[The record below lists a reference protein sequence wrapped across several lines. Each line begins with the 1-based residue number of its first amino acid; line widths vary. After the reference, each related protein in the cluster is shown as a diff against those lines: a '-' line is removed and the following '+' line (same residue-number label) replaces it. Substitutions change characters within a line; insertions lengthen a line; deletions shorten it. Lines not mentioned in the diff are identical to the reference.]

1 MSKTSRTDRIFTLI
15 VLVYCAYAVLFII
28 KTSFVVGGTRYF
40 SLFDDAMISMRYAKN
55 FAAGRGLVWN
65 PGGERVEGFT
75 NPLWTLYMSALH
87 LLPVATTKVSVLVQA
102 SAALFLLANIFA
114 VRKLSKFVSDSSGF
128 VVLTAALLTAFY
140 LPLNNWGIQ
149 GMEVCVL
156 ALILTLAALSAAKCV
171 RAGKFSAVPFVLLGL
186 SIFIRTDMAVPFVGM
201 LLFLAVS
208 VRSRRTK
215 FLVWGFAFLA
225 ACILVQTAFR
235 MWYYGDALPN
245 SYYVKLTGYP
255 ALLRWSRGLYVTL
268 VFLWRSN
275 WLFFALPLAVILV
288 LRDRVLG
295 LLGSVLGFQ
304 LLYSIYVG
312 GDAWESWGG
321 ANRYVCIA
329 MPVFFVLLAA
339 SLAEAGLVIRRAAAG
354 LSPETGEPLIKR
366 HGRKAAGIVVLLVLL
381 SFNAIYGPSALTE
394 WLLLKPPLHV
404 EDNARM
410 VERAL
415 ALRKFTSHAASI
427 AVVWDGAIP
436 YFADRYS
443 VSILGKNDR
452 HIARIPMRKVPGP
465 AGLVAFY
472 PGHLKW
478 DYSYSLGE
486 LKPDVVVQLWK
497 QPEEAEPHLTGYV
510 SVRLYGYV
518 FHIRENSQSVRWDLV
533 RSMVLPE

>member
-1 MSKTSRTDRIFTLI
+1 MKKTGPTDRIFLLI
-15 VLVYCAYAVLFII
+15 VLIYCVYAVLFIM
-28 KTSFVVGGTRYF
+28 KTSFVIGGARYF

-55 FAAGRGLVWN
+55 FASGHGLVWN

-87 LLPVATTKVSVLVQA
+87 LVPIATTKVSLLVQA
-102 SAALFLLANIFA
+102 SAALFLLANLFA
-114 VRKLSKFVSDSSGF
+114 VKKLAEFVSDSSRF
-128 VVLTAALLTAFY
+128 VILTAALLTAFY

-156 ALILTLAALSAAKCV
+156 ALVLTLAALHAARAV
-171 RAGKFSAVPFVLLGL
+171 RAQRFSTVPFILLGL
-186 SIFIRTDMAVPFVGM
+186 SIFIRTDMAVPFIGV
-201 LLFLAVS
+201 LIYLAAS
-208 VRSRRTK
+208 VRSQKSRYIA
-215 FLVWGFAFLA
+215 WGVAFLA
-225 ACILVQTAFR
+225 LGLIVQTAFR

-255 ALLRWSRGLYVTL
+255 VLLRWTRGLYVTL

-275 WLFFALPLAVILV
+275 WALFALPLAVILV
-288 LRDRVLG
+288 MKDRVLG
-295 LLGSVLGFQ
+295 LLGWVLAMQLAYSV
-304 LLYSIYVG
+304 YVG

-329 MPVFFVLLAA
+329 MPAFFVLLAA
-339 SLAEAGLVIRRAAAG
+339 SLARAGTFAKQAVAK
-354 LSPETGEPLIKR
+354 LSPDTGDPFVRK
-366 HGRKAAGIVVLLVLL
+366 HGGKITFVVVLLVLL
-381 SFNAIYGPSALTE
+381 NFNAIYGPSALTE

-410 VERAL
+410 VERAI
-415 ALRKFTSHAASI
+415 AVRKFTTHAASI

-436 YFADRYS
+436 YFADRYT

-452 HIARIPMRKVPGP
+452 RIGRIPMRTVSGP
-465 AGLVAFY
+465 AKLVAFY

-486 LKPDVVVQLWK
+486 LKPDVIVHVWK
-497 QPEEAEPHLTGYV
+497 QPEEAEGYMGDYV
-510 SVRLYGYV
+510 SVRLYGFL
-518 FHIRENSQSVRWDLV
+518 FHIRENSQNVRWDEV
-533 RSMVLPE
+533 RRLSLPG